1 MLKRK
6 QSEIRFP
13 LEQKLLLVVIPLI
26 ALSLM
31 AVSVITY
38 RVAKQNIQNR
48 VSEYMEQYLLQLS
61 SAIDNKLETSI
72 QLNAQLSVSAQLS
85 EILQEYHSAPSDEK
99 LNYRQDVEN
108 IFVTIMSIYDNIRSI
123 YVFDNYGNEF
133 YLRNRSGI
141 GLELLEQESWYHDA
155 LARQG
160 AYVIFLDRHGGEEN
174 TTIGIARSIVNI
186 YDRQSYGVA
195 LVEIPYSILAETI
208 YGGNG
213 KSNLQQGAIF
223 IGDEQGNRIYA
234 TQSDDPYR
242 DMGADE
248 IPPAGTAQTRV
259 FTADGEEIIR
269 ITCVSAKTGWRY
281 DYVCEMKYLMR
292 DMAQLQSIM
301 TVLVLCVLLAAV
313 CFLIVFSHR
322 TFRPLGEL
330 VSAMQQVKEGRYA
343 VKVETES
350 NDEFRYLGQTFNDMA
365 SSIEELIQKVYSA
378 QLMQKEAQL
387 EVLQQQINPHFL
399 YNTFETM
406 RGIALSEHNEKVAD
420 IVKNISEFMRYNMYG
435 ADGSTSLQME
445 LQHVTNYIRIM
456 DYRFD
461 DKIRLTMEIPE
472 QMRALSM
479 PKFTLQPIVENAVLH
494 GFTEK
499 RADCEI
505 CISGQVQDGAARLR
519 IVDNGCGIAAD
530 ALEKINADLKE
541 PFQPG
546 QPRNGRVS
554 IGIYNVNSRL
564 KLNYGDKYGVRIFSE
579 VGVGTTAEIEF
590 PAVMQ
595 KPGAD
600 SALRLRM
607 KKAEQEDADS

>member
-72 QLNAQLSVSAQLS
+72 QLNAQLSVNAQLS

-141 GLELLEQESWYHDA
+141 GLELLEQESWYQDA

-186 YDRQSYGVA
+186 YDRQS
-195 LVEIPYSILAETI
+195 
-208 YGGNG
+208 
-213 KSNLQQGAIF
+213 
-223 IGDEQGNRIYA
+223 
-234 TQSDDPYR
+234 
-242 DMGADE
+242 
-248 IPPAGTAQTRV
+248 
-259 FTADGEEIIR
+259 
-269 ITCVSAKTGWRY
+269 
-281 DYVCEMKYLMR
+281 
-292 DMAQLQSIM
+292 
-301 TVLVLCVLLAAV
+301 
-313 CFLIVFSHR
+313 
-322 TFRPLGEL
+322 
-330 VSAMQQVKEGRYA
+330 
-343 VKVETES
+343 
-350 NDEFRYLGQTFNDMA
+350 
-365 SSIEELIQKVYSA
+365 
-378 QLMQKEAQL
+378 
-387 EVLQQQINPHFL
+387 
-399 YNTFETM
+399 
-406 RGIALSEHNEKVAD
+406 
-420 IVKNISEFMRYNMYG
+420 YG

>member
-1 MLKRK
+1 MKKKSLSMN
-6 QSEIRFP
+6 QIM
-13 LEQKLLLVVIPLI
+13 I
-26 ALSLM
+26 LSLTAIVVGILGCAIAFFLRTYQQSLIRNAQTDGRRTISQVTSTVDSYLGDM
-31 AVSVITY
+31 NNVMEILASELVTPSEDREHFFDTFLKIRPDVVAVTIYDETGHLMSCYSLDHEVRPVVLENLSFDRTMLDIYQEGYVSAPHVMSLFEGYYPWVVTIIRPVDAGKWEKWVAVDISCSNISSYINGIGIGQRGYCFLEDMQGNIVYHPQQQLIYSDLKQENTALISSLDDGSHVIGTMIYTVQTLTSGNWRVVGVSFVQDIITDSLREIAQLLGAAAIAIVAATLAVSVLFS
-38 RVAKQNIQNR
+38 RVLSRPIHDLISAMEAFEKNADNFVYEP
-48 VSEYMEQYLLQLS
+48 VSGVREVQDLS
-61 SAIDNKLETSI
+61 SSFAHLVRKI
-72 QLNAQLSVSAQLS
+72 Q
-85 EILQEYHSAPSDEK
+85 
-99 LNYRQDVEN
+99 
-108 IFVTIMSIYDNIRSI
+108 
-123 YVFDNYGNEF
+123 
-133 YLRNRSGI
+133 
-141 GLELLEQESWYHDA
+141 
-155 LARQG
+155 
-160 AYVIFLDRHGGEEN
+160 
-174 TTIGIARSIVNI
+174 
-186 YDRQSYGVA
+186 
-195 LVEIPYSILAETI
+195 
-208 YGGNG
+208 
-213 KSNLQQGAIF
+213 
-223 IGDEQGNRIYA
+223 
-234 TQSDDPYR
+234 
-242 DMGADE
+242 
-248 IPPAGTAQTRV
+248 
-259 FTADGEEIIR
+259 
-269 ITCVSAKTGWRY
+269 
-281 DYVCEMKYLMR
+281 
-292 DMAQLQSIM
+292 
-301 TVLVLCVLLAAV
+301 
-313 CFLIVFSHR
+313 
-322 TFRPLGEL
+322 
-330 VSAMQQVKEGRYA
+330 
-343 VKVETES
+343 
-350 NDEFRYLGQTFNDMA
+350 
-365 SSIEELIQKVYSA
+365 
-378 QLMQKEAQL
+378 QLMATVRAE
-387 EVLQQQINPHFL
+387 EVNLRKTELRALQAQINPHFL

>member
-1 MLKRK
+1 MKDEKEFSAVKNSIQTRLSGVMLLVLIFALGINVFIFAQIRTAVGRIDAVFSSNTAINELSDSIEQVESTVYEYLNTNSSQALENYYRYEQNYRNLLEDLNDRNLDNEAKMLEKNIRRMSETYLDQTNETVQAKRGRNVEK
-6 QSEIRFP
+6 YKTSYEEEHELYEYINSYSYNLNNLRFKMNSANY
-13 LEQKLLLVVIPLI
+13 QLLLSAMNVLYKLCIAVMLVVYALGLVVTTLLVRNMIRPLT
-26 ALSLM
+26 ALSNT
-31 AVSVITY
+31 AHE
-38 RVAKQNIQNR
+38 VAKGNLNVPQLPVVVEDEVGIVTRSFNQMLESIRQNIEQLKD
-48 VSEYMEQYLLQLS
+48 SMERQ
-61 SAIDNKLETSI
+61 
-72 QLNAQLSVSAQLS
+72 AQMK
-85 EILQEYHSAPSDEK
+85 E
-99 LNYRQDVEN
+99 R
-108 IFVTIMSIYDNIRSI
+108 
-123 YVFDNYGNEF
+123 
-133 YLRNRSGI
+133 
-141 GLELLEQESWYHDA
+141 ELLM
-155 LARQG
+155 
-160 AYVIFLDRHGGEEN
+160 
-174 TTIGIARSIVNI
+174 
-186 YDRQSYGVA
+186 
-195 LVEIPYSILAETI
+195 ETH
-208 YGGNG
+208 
-213 KSNLQQGAIF
+213 L
-223 IGDEQGNRIYA
+223 
-234 TQSDDPYR
+234 
-242 DMGADE
+242 
-248 IPPAGTAQTRV
+248 
-259 FTADGEEIIR
+259 
-269 ITCVSAKTGWRY
+269 
-281 DYVCEMKYLMR
+281 
-292 DMAQLQSIM
+292 
-301 TVLVLCVLLAAV
+301 
-313 CFLIVFSHR
+313 
-322 TFRPLGEL
+322 
-330 VSAMQQVKEGRYA
+330 
-343 VKVETES
+343 
-350 NDEFRYLGQTFNDMA
+350 
-365 SSIEELIQKVYSA
+365 
-378 QLMQKEAQL
+378 KEAQL
-387 EVLQQQINPHFL
+387 KYLQAQINPHFL

>member
-72 QLNAQLSVSAQLS
+72 QLNAQLSVNAQLS

-141 GLELLEQESWYHDA
+141 GLELLEQESWYQDA

-399 YNTFETM
+399 YNTLDTINWM
-406 RGIALSEHNEKVAD
+406 AQK
-420 IVKNISEFMRYNMYG
+420 YG
-435 ADGSTSLQME
+435 ADDISTMVRSLGNLFRAAVNSKEDLIPLKKE
-445 LQHVTNYIRIM
+445 LDVLKDYIRIQQI
-456 DYRFD
+456 RFGDRLDFQLHVPD
-461 DKIRLTMEIPE
+461 DISHIYVPTLCIQPLVKN
-472 QMRALSM
+472 AL
-479 PKFTLQPIVENAVLH
+479 KY
-494 GFTEK
+494 
-499 RADCEI
+499 
-505 CISGQVQDGAARLR
+505 
-519 IVDNGCGIAAD
+519 
-530 ALEKINADLKE
+530 ALEFSDDVCHITVTISEKDTVYQITVANTGSYFEDDLIWKLE
-541 PFQPG
+541 HRQVTPQG
-546 QPRNGRVS
+546 SGVGLVN
-554 IGIYNVNSRL
+554 INSRL
-564 KLNYGDKYGVRIFSE
+564 KLLFGDRYGLSIYNEDGMAIVLLSIPKERE
-579 VGVGTTAEIEF
+579 
-590 PAVMQ
+590 
-595 KPGAD
+595 D
-600 SALRLRM
+600 SYAQIDDCR
-607 KKAEQEDADS
+607 

>member
-72 QLNAQLSVSAQLS
+72 QLNAQLSVNAQLS

-99 LNYRQDVEN
+99 FNYRQDVEN

-133 YLRNRSGI
+133 YLRIRSGI
-141 GLELLEQESWYHDA
+141 GLELLEQESWYQDA

-242 DMGADE
+242 DM
-248 IPPAGTAQTRV
+248 
-259 FTADGEEIIR
+259 
-269 ITCVSAKTGWRY
+269 
-281 DYVCEMKYLMR
+281 
-292 DMAQLQSIM
+292 
-301 TVLVLCVLLAAV
+301 
-313 CFLIVFSHR
+313 
-322 TFRPLGEL
+322 
-330 VSAMQQVKEGRYA
+330 
-343 VKVETES
+343 
-350 NDEFRYLGQTFNDMA
+350 
-365 SSIEELIQKVYSA
+365 
-378 QLMQKEAQL
+378 
-387 EVLQQQINPHFL
+387 
-399 YNTFETM
+399 
-406 RGIALSEHNEKVAD
+406 
-420 IVKNISEFMRYNMYG
+420 G

>member
-1 MLKRK
+1 M
-6 QSEIRFP
+6 
-13 LEQKLLLVVIPLI
+13 
-26 ALSLM
+26 
-31 AVSVITY
+31 
-38 RVAKQNIQNR
+38 
-48 VSEYMEQYLLQLS
+48 
-61 SAIDNKLETSI
+61 
-72 QLNAQLSVSAQLS
+72 
-85 EILQEYHSAPSDEK
+85 
-99 LNYRQDVEN
+99 
-108 IFVTIMSIYDNIRSI
+108 
-123 YVFDNYGNEF
+123 
-133 YLRNRSGI
+133 
-141 GLELLEQESWYHDA
+141 
-155 LARQG
+155 
-160 AYVIFLDRHGGEEN
+160 
-174 TTIGIARSIVNI
+174 NI

-248 IPPAGTAQTRV
+248 IPPAGTTQTRV

>member
-72 QLNAQLSVSAQLS
+72 QLNAQLSVNAQLS

-99 LNYRQDVEN
+99 LNYRQDMEN

-141 GLELLEQESWYHDA
+141 GLELLEQESWYQDA

-399 YNTFETM
+399 YNTLDSIIWMEERGRGREAILMVSSLARLFRLSISRGRSEITVREELEQVRHYLTIQKMRFKNKFEYTITWDEEALEETTVKLIVQPM
-406 RGIALSEHNEKVAD
+406 AENAINHAIDETQDEALHIAIHAGVTANEVVFTIEDDGVGMPSEVVARLLTAPAGKSGIG
-420 IVKNISEFMRYNMYG
+420 VKNVHER
-435 ADGSTSLQME
+435 
-445 LQHVTNYIRIM
+445 
-456 DYRFD
+456 
-461 DKIRLTMEIPE
+461 IRLTYGEPYGI
-472 QMRALSM
+472 QVRS
-479 PKFTLQPIVENAVLH
+479 VEDEGTCVTIRLPRRK
-494 GFTEK
+494 G
-499 RADCEI
+499 
-505 CISGQVQDGAARLR
+505 GGAA
-519 IVDNGCGIAAD
+519 
-530 ALEKINADLKE
+530 
-541 PFQPG
+541 
-546 QPRNGRVS
+546 
-554 IGIYNVNSRL
+554 
-564 KLNYGDKYGVRIFSE
+564 
-579 VGVGTTAEIEF
+579 
-590 PAVMQ
+590 
-595 KPGAD
+595 
-600 SALRLRM
+600 
-607 KKAEQEDADS
+607 

>member
-72 QLNAQLSVSAQLS
+72 QLNAQLSVNAQLS

-141 GLELLEQESWYHDA
+141 GLELLEQESWYQDA

-399 YNTFETM
+399 YNTLDTINWM
-406 RGIALSEHNEKVAD
+406 AQK
-420 IVKNISEFMRYNMYG
+420 YG
-435 ADGSTSLQME
+435 ADDISTMVRSLGNLFRAAVNSKEDLIPLKKE
-445 LQHVTNYIRIM
+445 LDVLKDYIRIQQI
-456 DYRFD
+456 RFGDRLDFQLHVPD
-461 DKIRLTMEIPE
+461 DISHIYVP
-472 QMRALSM
+472 
-479 PKFTLQPIVENAVLH
+479 TLCIQPLVENAL
-494 GFTEK
+494 K
-499 RADCEI
+499 Y
-505 CISGQVQDGAARLR
+505 
-519 IVDNGCGIAAD
+519 
-530 ALEKINADLKE
+530 ALEFSDDVCHITVTISEKDTVYQITVANTGSHFEDDLIWKLE
-541 PFQPG
+541 HRQVTPQG
-546 QPRNGRVS
+546 SGVGLVN
-554 IGIYNVNSRL
+554 INSRL
-564 KLNYGDKYGVRIFSE
+564 KLLFGDRFGLSIYNEEGMAIVLLSIPKERE
-579 VGVGTTAEIEF
+579 
-590 PAVMQ
+590 
-595 KPGAD
+595 D
-600 SALRLRM
+600 SYAQIDDCR
-607 KKAEQEDADS
+607 

>member
-72 QLNAQLSVSAQLS
+72 QLNAQLSVNAQLS

-141 GLELLEQESWYHDA
+141 GLELLEQESWYQDA

-301 TVLVLCVLLAAV
+301 TVLVLYVLLAAV

-399 YNTFETM
+399 YNTLDTINWM
-406 RGIALSEHNEKVAD
+406 AQK
-420 IVKNISEFMRYNMYG
+420 YG
-435 ADGSTSLQME
+435 ADDISTMVRSLGNLFRAAVNSKEDLIPLKKE
-445 LQHVTNYIRIM
+445 LDVLKDYIRIQQI
-456 DYRFD
+456 RFGDRLDFQLHVPD
-461 DKIRLTMEIPE
+461 DISHIYVP
-472 QMRALSM
+472 
-479 PKFTLQPIVENAVLH
+479 TLCIQPLVENAL
-494 GFTEK
+494 K
-499 RADCEI
+499 Y
-505 CISGQVQDGAARLR
+505 
-519 IVDNGCGIAAD
+519 
-530 ALEKINADLKE
+530 ALEFSDDVCHITVTISEKDTVYQITVANTGSHFEDDLIWKLE
-541 PFQPG
+541 HRQVTPQG
-546 QPRNGRVS
+546 SGVGLVN
-554 IGIYNVNSRL
+554 INSRL
-564 KLNYGDKYGVRIFSE
+564 KLLFGDRYGLSIYNEDGMAIVLLSIPKERE
-579 VGVGTTAEIEF
+579 
-590 PAVMQ
+590 
-595 KPGAD
+595 D
-600 SALRLRM
+600 SYAQIDDCR
-607 KKAEQEDADS
+607 

>member
-72 QLNAQLSVSAQLS
+72 QLNAQLSVNAQLS
-85 EILQEYHSAPSDEK
+85 EILQEDHSAPSDEK

-141 GLELLEQESWYHDA
+141 GLELLEQESWYQDA

-281 DYVCEMKYLMR
+281 D
-292 DMAQLQSIM
+292 
-301 TVLVLCVLLAAV
+301 
-313 CFLIVFSHR
+313 
-322 TFRPLGEL
+322 
-330 VSAMQQVKEGRYA
+330 
-343 VKVETES
+343 
-350 NDEFRYLGQTFNDMA
+350 
-365 SSIEELIQKVYSA
+365 
-378 QLMQKEAQL
+378 
-387 EVLQQQINPHFL
+387 
-399 YNTFETM
+399 
-406 RGIALSEHNEKVAD
+406 
-420 IVKNISEFMRYNMYG
+420 
-435 ADGSTSLQME
+435 
-445 LQHVTNYIRIM
+445 
-456 DYRFD
+456 
-461 DKIRLTMEIPE
+461 
-472 QMRALSM
+472 
-479 PKFTLQPIVENAVLH
+479 
-494 GFTEK
+494 
-499 RADCEI
+499 
-505 CISGQVQDGAARLR
+505 
-519 IVDNGCGIAAD
+519 
-530 ALEKINADLKE
+530 
-541 PFQPG
+541 
-546 QPRNGRVS
+546 
-554 IGIYNVNSRL
+554 
-564 KLNYGDKYGVRIFSE
+564 
-579 VGVGTTAEIEF
+579 
-590 PAVMQ
+590 
-595 KPGAD
+595 
-600 SALRLRM
+600 
-607 KKAEQEDADS
+607 